1 MSIGL
6 AFVQGLVG
14 GFQKNI
20 EREQI
25 AREKDADKIT
35 NFENMVLQG
44 AMDSV
49 KSGKA
54 FPSIFGDRLKA
65 AKDEVANQ
73 PDIGP
78 FGTGVA
84 DRIDIDLT
92 GLAGNINNVSSFGR
106 VYGTPETFQLGFNA
120 KDVYDEKTTRQFISE
135 AVSLTRN
142 EEGLKRLRSLKKL
155 NPVAY
160 DEFVSAIQS
169 SSALLVEKAQLA
181 NPNKDK
187 NFQISVR
194 NIKRE
199 DHPLFGIDKI
209 YEIQAGE
216 TDEIAKKGSLDYSR
230 NAIISAEMSKLK
242 KKGGP
247 VPTFMTLVDGGD
259 STDQRVLL
267 FLKDKRDVEQAKF
280 MSSNFNITMGGNV
293 FDYWHNKHLTLP
305 GMKTEDKTR
314 YFKYSLN
321 VGKAIPNVQ
330 NLDPDKDLYRL
341 LSDERAAFDVYE
353 KIMENTDNTSISKI
367 YALSTYM
374 TGPKKHLDIA
384 PPPAG
389 SMYSIVTNPYSKEEY
404 AAMKYYG
411 KDPQPSQNFASMKE
425 KFLNVDTVTKNIGT
439 LYNKVEQLNK
449 DAPAPMIYQLF
460 KNNLE
465 AIFSLEEGVV
475 GGIARDIVSFKNDD
489 EDVNRFNEKELTSG
503 YLKELAYRGNSSRS
517 EEVAQIQALRI
528 TLAFQ
533 MARAADPSGRLS
545 NQDIEQ
551 QMAKLGTNLTTP
563 TAMLGALRVTLR
575 EFQEQKQK
583 LDLLIKFG
591 QGSDPATDSDFKLI
605 DAVIAHDALRENHM
619 RFKNLGSD
627 RTTPEGLIDPD
638 ATYLDNGTQIRRYLE
653 TENFYID
660 QMTLEEIPKNRF
672 IKKQIK

>member
-20 EREQI
+20 EREQT
-25 AREKDADKIT
+25 ARAADDQRLAG
-35 NFENMVLQG
+35 LQDMLFQG
-44 AMDSV
+44 T
-49 KSGKA
+49 
-54 FPSIFGDRLKA
+54 IEA
-65 AKDEVANQ
+65 AKAGKPVPKFLGEKLKQAKTQVANR
-73 PDIGP
+73 PSIGP
-78 FGTGVA
+78 FGTGIA
-84 DRIDIDLT
+84 DRLDIDLT
-92 GLAGNINNVSSFGR
+92 GLAGDINSVSSFGR

-120 KDVYDEKTTRQFISE
+120 KDVYDEKNTRQFISE

-142 EEGLKRLRSLKKL
+142 DQGLNRLRSLKKL
-155 NPVAY
+155 NPTAY

-187 NFQISVR
+187 RYQIKVR
-194 NIKRE
+194 NVKRE

-216 TDEIAKKGSLDYSR
+216 TDEVAKKGSVDFTR
-230 NAIISAEMSKLK
+230 NTIISAEMARLK
-242 KKGGP
+242 RKGEP
-247 VPTFMTLVDGGD
+247 VPTFMTLVDTGD
-259 STDQRVLL
+259 ATDQRVSL

-280 MSSNFNITMGGNV
+280 MASNFNITMGGNV
-293 FDYWHNKHLTLP
+293 FDYWHNKHVTLP
-305 GMKTEDKTR
+305 GMKPEDKTR

-341 LSDERAAFDVYE
+341 LADEEAAFDVYE
-353 KIMENTDNTSISKI
+353 KIIKNTDNKSISKI

-389 SMYSIVTNPYSKEEY
+389 SMYSIVTNPYDKEEY

-411 KDPQPSQNFASMKE
+411 DDAQPSQNFASMKE
-425 KFLNVDTVTKNIGT
+425 KYLNVDTVTRNIGT

-475 GGIARDIVSFKNDD
+475 GAFARDIVSFKNDD
-489 EDVNRFNEKELTSG
+489 EDENRFNDKELTSG

-551 QMAKLGTNLTTP
+551 QMAKLGGNLTTP

-575 EFQEQKQK
+575 EFEEQKQK

-627 RTTPEGLIDPD
+627 RTTSQGLLNPD
-638 ATYLDNGTQIRRYLE
+638 ATYLDNGNTVSRYQLSMDGK
-653 TENFYID
+653 FYLD
-660 QMTLEEIPKNRF
+660 QVTLDRIPVDKF
-672 IKKQIK
+672 KKKI